1 MGREFFGKTLD
12 VAAAT
17 LLGWYLG
24 DYIFDFAVGPVMYE
38 LFGAGTFLG
47 YQVSLEKFTQ
57 AVSAGLLYATYSAV
71 VGYTSKNK

>member
-1 MGREFFGKTLD
+1 MSREFIGKTLD

-24 DYIFDFAVGPVMYE
+24 DYIFDYAVGPVIYA

-57 AVSAGLLYATYSAV
+57 AVSAGLLYATYSAAT
-71 VGYTSKNK
+71 GNTSKNK